1 MIFNLF
7 YPDIKTS
14 YTIEPSDDDYIE
26 YLWEKKLKIKFNQD
40 NIKLYDKDMILYNDI
55 KHNLNKDDIDKDD
68 FTIYLRDKY
77 ENKSLN
83 TFYNEQIEIADI
95 LYNILYEYVQNHTK
109 TDHVCAFRSTGSDIL
124 IY

>member
-26 YLWEKKLKIKFNQD
+26 YLWEKNLKIKFNQD

-68 FTIYLRDKY
+68 FTIYLKDKY
-77 ENKSLN
+77 ENKALN

-95 LYNILYEYVQNHTK
+95 LLKSTYYYN
-109 TDHVCAFRSTGSDIL
+109 
-124 IY
+124 

>member
-1 MIFNLF
+1 MIFNLL

-26 YLWEKKLKIKFNQD
+26 YLWEKNLKVKFNQD

-77 ENKSLN
+77 ENKALN

-95 LYNILYEYVQNHTK
+95 LLKSTRYYN
-109 TDHVCAFRSTGSDIL
+109 
-124 IY
+124 

>member
-26 YLWEKKLKIKFNQD
+26 YLWEKNLKVKFNQD

-55 KHNLNKDDIDKDD
+55 KHN
-68 FTIYLRDKY
+68 
-77 ENKSLN
+77 

-95 LYNILYEYVQNHTK
+95 LLKSTRYYN
-109 TDHVCAFRSTGSDIL
+109 
-124 IY
+124 

>member
-26 YLWEKKLKIKFNQD
+26 YLWEKNLKIKFNQD

-55 KHNLNKDDIDKDD
+55 K
-68 FTIYLRDKY
+68 
-77 ENKSLN
+77 
-83 TFYNEQIEIADI
+83 
-95 LYNILYEYVQNHTK
+95 
-109 TDHVCAFRSTGSDIL
+109 
-124 IY
+124 

>member
-1 MIFNLF
+1 MIILNI
-7 YPDIKTS
+7 YG
-14 YTIEPSDDDYIE
+14 
-26 YLWEKKLKIKFNQD
+26 KKNLKIKFNQD

-77 ENKSLN
+77 ENKALN

-95 LYNILYEYVQNHTK
+95 LLKSTCYYN
-109 TDHVCAFRSTGSDIL
+109 
-124 IY
+124 